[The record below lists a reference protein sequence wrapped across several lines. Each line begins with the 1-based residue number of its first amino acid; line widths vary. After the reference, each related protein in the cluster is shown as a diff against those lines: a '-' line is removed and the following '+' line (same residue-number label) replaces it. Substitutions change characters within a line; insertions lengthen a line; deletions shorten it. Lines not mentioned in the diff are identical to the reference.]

1 MAKFAHLVMVTS
13 LNNNKFYDMKEEGD
27 TFTVT
32 YGRIGSS
39 SVTATYPMSD
49 WNKKYR
55 EKIRKGYVDM
65 TDMVK
70 TAVPQDDEKDGYKPI
85 DDTVIAEVFRYL
97 QRCSRQVIRENYT
110 VSSDAVT
117 MEMVNAAQEKLNTLA
132 HSSDFRLFNERLLEL
147 FTILPRQ
154 MTNVRSYLASSNSDF
169 GEIVQREQDLLDVMR
184 GQVVTAAPVRKS
196 SQKMAD
202 YTLLEALG
210 IEVEPVTDEEK
221 ANIIRHLGRCAS
233 YYKNAWRIRNK
244 KTSEAFYKYM
254 DDHAD
259 CKKKLLWHGSKNEN
273 WLSIIESGLKLNP
286 NAAITGKMFGKGIYF
301 APSAAKSLGYTS
313 INGSYW
319 AKGSSSRAFMSV
331 MEVACGKP
339 FDIYD
344 NPYGWSGITG
354 QNLDS
359 YCKGANYVFAHKD
372 RGMLKNDELVV
383 YDEAQVNIR
392 YLVELNH

>member
-27 TFTVT
+27 TFVVT

-70 TAVPQDDEKDGYKPI
+70 TAVPQDEEKDGYKPI
-85 DDTVIAEVFRYL
+85 EDAVIAEVFRYL
-97 QRCSRQVIRENYT
+97 QRCSRQVIRENYM

-117 MEMVNAAQEKLNTLA
+117 MEMVNAAQDKLNALA
-132 HSSDFRLFNERLLEL
+132 HSSDFRVFNEQLLEL

-184 GQVVTAAPVRKS
+184 GQVVTAAPIRKS
-196 SQKMAD
+196 NQKMAD
-202 YTLLEALG
+202 CTLLEAIG

-221 ANIIRHLGRCAS
+221 ANIIRHLGRCKT

-244 KTSEAFYKYM
+244 KTSEAFYDYLGT
-254 DDHAD
+254 HSE

-273 WLSIIESGLKLNP
+273 WFSILESGLKLNP
-286 NAAITGKMFGKGIYF
+286 NATITGKMFGKGIYF

-313 INGSYW
+313 IQGSYW
-319 AKGSSSRAFMSV
+319 AGGSSPRAFMSV

-354 QNLDS
+354 NNLDS

-372 RGMLKNDELVV
+372 KGMLKNDELVV
-383 YDEAQVNIR
+383 YDEAQVNIK
-392 YLVELNH
+392 YLVELHQ